1 MMRQRPLSPHLQVY
15 RLPLTAI
22 LSICH
27 RISGFALFFSLLF
40 FIGWLGTL
48 CFSSDCYV
56 WGIQHLSLLPG
67 QLIIWLSAF
76 AFFYHLSNGLRHM
89 IWDCGYGFEKSTSCK
104 SSLFVVFM
112 AFALTLGLWSV
123 C

>member
-1 MMRQRPLSPHLQVY
+1 MMHQRPLSPHLQVY

-27 RISGFALFFSLLF
+27 RISGFALFFSLLI

-48 CFSSDCYV
+48 CCTPDCYM
-56 WGIQHLSLLPG
+56 WSIQQLSTIPG
-67 QLIIWLSAF
+67 QLVIWLSAF
-76 AFFYHLSNGLRHM
+76 AFFYHFSNGLRHM
-89 IWDCGYGFEKSTSCK
+89 IWDCGYGFDLEAANR
-104 SSLFVVFM
+104 SSLFVILLTV
-112 AFALTLGLWSV
+112 ALTLGLWSI